1 MGIIVNTAHEGGEEN
16 ESEKSVLV
24 PSITADLKLYKM
36 WMKILFNGQIIW
48 FGYHTEII
56 KSMNYLRFL
65 VTVPHSCFYF
75 GLEYTGWI
83 FRLVVFTSIYVL
95 WYYIKYVLWF
105 TYHFGCYQNCNKCLS
120 YATDFN
126 LLVFMMLFC
135 FVQVSI
141 LHSYIH

>member
-1 MGIIVNTAHEGGEEN
+1 MKVVKKMNP
-16 ESEKSVLV
+16 KSRYWYL
-24 PSITADLKLYKM
+24 PLLPTWNCIRCEWKFLSKARYK
-36 WMKILFNGQIIW
+36 
-48 FGYHTEII
+48 YYTEII

-126 LLVFMMLFC
+126 LLVFMMLLC

-141 LHSYIH
+141 LHSNIH